1 MARTTEP
8 LFLARDSYRRRRLAD
23 AARVLP
29 VLGFILMVLPGMLT
43 STTVALVYV
52 FTVWAI
58 LILIMIVLS
67 RRLSRQDIE
76 DTGEDV
82 AGDAADP

>member
-1 MARTTEP
+1 MARTTQP

-67 RRLSRQDIE
+67 RRLSRQDFE

>member
-67 RRLSRQDIE
+67 RRLSRQDFE

>member
-1 MARTTEP
+1 MARRSEP
-8 LFLARDSYRRRRLAD
+8 MFLARDSYSRRRLAD
-23 AARVLP
+23 AARVIP
-29 VLGFILMVLPGMLT
+29 VLGFILMVLPGLLT
-43 STTVALVYV
+43 STTVSLIYV

-67 RRLSRQDIE
+67 RRLSRQDGD

-82 AGDAADP
+82 AGDAAEP